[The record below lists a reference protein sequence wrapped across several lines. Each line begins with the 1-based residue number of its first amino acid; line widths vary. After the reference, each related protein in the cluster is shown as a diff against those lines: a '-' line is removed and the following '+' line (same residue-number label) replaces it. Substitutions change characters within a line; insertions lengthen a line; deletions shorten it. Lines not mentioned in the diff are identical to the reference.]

1 MSSRRVH
8 EPTGGPSPTAGPSP
22 GRSPSGRSKRG
33 ERGRGDGS
41 EAATALVAA
50 ASALL
55 DEAGPEALTVR
66 AIAHR
71 AGCST
76 MVVYSHFGG
85 KDGVV
90 EALYVQ
96 GFERLGAALRAVRH
110 TADPVAD
117 LQRLGRAYRR
127 FALDHPTS
135 YRVMFTRAVPDF
147 EASAAA
153 AALASATLDVLAERV
168 ARAVDAGSL
177 GPGEP
182 RQLAACLWAAIHGA
196 VSLELQDAG
205 PPDIDWPVCHERML
219 AALASGL
226 G

>member
-1 MSSRRVH
+1 
-8 EPTGGPSPTAGPSP
+8 
-22 GRSPSGRSKRG
+22 
-33 ERGRGDGS
+33 
-41 EAATALVAA
+41 VAA
-50 ASALL
+50 ASELL

-96 GFERLGAALRAVRH
+96 GFERLGAVLRGIRH
-110 TADPVAD
+110 TGDPVAD

-147 EASAAA
+147 EASPAA

-205 PPDIDWPVCHERML
+205 PPDIDWPACHERML
-219 AALASGL
+219 AALSTGI